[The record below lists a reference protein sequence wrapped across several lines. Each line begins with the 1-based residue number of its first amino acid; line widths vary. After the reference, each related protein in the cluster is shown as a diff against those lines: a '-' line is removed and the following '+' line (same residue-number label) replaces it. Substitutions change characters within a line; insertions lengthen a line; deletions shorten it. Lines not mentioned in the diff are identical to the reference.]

1 MVKLDVVSDRYEQ
14 FGDVD
19 VPPSAA
25 EEQIAAAET
34 AQPVGTPA
42 RYKPYLV
49 DWRFLPEHVLLA
61 KDTVRHGIV
70 GMGAA
75 LAASRLT
82 RPVWRRAFRR
92 AMVPPVLAAGR
103 LFIHIPKTGGTS
115 ICAHLYGRNLPHATA
130 SFWRE
135 MYGAEI
141 AGLPSFAVLRDPLER
156 LKSAYQFIKY
166 GGTDVIAVSR
176 YDMFRLRGADTF
188 DQFVERLHQRPTLL
202 TTITTLRAQTDFV
215 CDAHGNAV
223 VDRLFR
229 MEQGRMPD
237 ALTRWLGIAALPKL
251 NRSSVEPI
259 EMSKVTIGRVEQLYA
274 RDFAL
279 FHG

>member
-1 MVKLDVVSDRYEQ
+1 MLKSRILSDRYEQ
-14 FGDVD
+14 LETVD
-19 VPPSAA
+19 VASSSGEDSASVA
-25 EEQIAAAET
+25 
-34 AQPVGTPA
+34 PVARPVDTPA
-42 RYKPYLV
+42 KYRPYLV

-70 GMGAA
+70 GLGAA
-75 LAASRLT
+75 MAAARLT
-82 RPVWRRAFRR
+82 RPVWRRAFRN

-115 ICAHLYGRNLPHATA
+115 ICANLYGRNLPHATA

-141 AGLPSFAVLRDPLER
+141 AAVPSFAVLREPLDR
-156 LKSAYQFIKY
+156 LQSAYRFIKY

-176 YDMFRLRGADTF
+176 YDMFRLRGTDTF
-188 DQFVERLHQRPTLL
+188 DQFVERLHLNPKLL
-202 TTITTLRAQTDFV
+202 TTITTLQSQADFV
-215 CDAHGNAV
+215 CDADGNPM

-229 MEQGRMPD
+229 MEKGRMPD
-237 ALTRWLGIAALPKL
+237 DLNRWLGIEVLPEL

-259 EMSKVTIGRVEQLYA
+259 QMSNVTVGRVEQLYA
-274 RDFAL
+274 SDFAL

>member
-1 MVKLDVVSDRYEQ
+1 MLKPHLRNDSYQQ
-14 FGDVD
+14 FGVAD
-19 VPPSAA
+19 VPSSASDDW
-25 EEQIAAAET
+25 
-34 AQPVGTPA
+34 TPA
-42 RYKPYLV
+42 APVLHPVDIPAKYKPYLV

-61 KDTVRHGIV
+61 KDTLRHGIV
-70 GMGAA
+70 HLGAA
-75 LAASRLT
+75 MAASRLT
-82 RPVWRRAFRR
+82 RPVWRRAFRG

-115 ICAHLYGRNLPHATA
+115 ICANLYGRNLPHATA

-135 MYGAEI
+135 IYGTEI
-141 AGLPSFAVLRDPLER
+141 AGVPSFAVLREPLER
-156 LKSAYQFIKY
+156 LKSAYRFIKY

-188 DQFVERLHQRPTLL
+188 DQFVEHLHRHPKLL
-202 TTITTLRAQTDFV
+202 TTITTLQSQADFV
-215 CDAHGNAV
+215 FDAQGDLI

-229 MEQGRMPD
+229 MEGGRMPD
-237 ALTRWLGIAALPKL
+237 DLNRWLGIEALPRL

-259 EMSKVTIGRVEQLYA
+259 QMSDVTVRRVEQLYA